1 MSINSNLLNKS
12 TLPHLTKK
20 ILAKYNFY
28 AFRRINFSGFIN
40 MHQFCQRLLL
50 LVGIIALFVLNAF
63 SQETS
68 PTPPAEEEP
77 IKILTEEVN
86 LNVRAQTESG
96 KFVSEL
102 KADDL
107 LIVDNGTPQE
117 ITRVQRVPAN
127 VILLLDTGAELNFAK
142 SLRMTRLIAKAFVYG
157 LQRENSLAV
166 MQYYDKVE
174 TISDWGSD
182 YESVIKALD
191 TKLYTGKRSR
201 FTDALN
207 AVVNNF
213 KSRPSQNRHLVLV
226 SDGAETVAD
235 NAARQKA
242 IQNLMA
248 ANITV
253 HIISYTQLEEQ
264 AAQKATQRVK
274 WGDGRTKPRV
284 DPVIWD
290 IALQG
295 LPLHIKESLIALNE
309 AQAIIII
316 TLDNERIRRVRR
328 KREDWRVKEADLQ
341 VLAEDSGG
349 LFQAPETPETLLRL
363 AVEIANAVDSYYVVT
378 YLPKSGAGDSPDLAN
393 RKVRVGTHL
402 NGVKIQSRHRIVLIS
417 ERKTEAN

>member
-1 MSINSNLLNKS
+1 M
-12 TLPHLTKK
+12 
-20 ILAKYNFY
+20 Y
-28 AFRRINFSGFIN
+28 
-40 MHQFCQRLLL
+40 QFCQRLLPL
-50 LVGIIALFVLNAF
+50 AGIVILFVSNAF
-63 SQETS
+63 SQNPL

-86 LNVRAQTESG
+86 LNVRAQTDSG
-96 KFVSEL
+96 KFVPNL

-117 ITRVQRVPAN
+117 ITKMQRVPAN
-127 VILLLDTGAELNFAK
+127 VLLLLDTGAELNFAK
-142 SLRMTRLIAKAFVYG
+142 SLRTTRLVAKAFVYG
-157 LQRENSLAV
+157 LQPEDSLSV

-174 TISDWGSD
+174 TLADWGSD
-182 YESVIKALD
+182 YEAVIKILD

-201 FTDALN
+201 FSDALN
-207 AVVNNF
+207 AVVESF
-213 KSRPSQNRHLVLV
+213 KSRPAQNRHLVLV

-235 NAARQKA
+235 DAARQKA
-242 IQNLMA
+242 IRNLQA

-284 DPVIWD
+284 DPLIWD
-290 IALQG
+290 DIVRG
-295 LPLHIKESLIALNE
+295 LRVSAQMSGVDAAKFEEFLKTANQ
-309 AQAIIII
+309 AQALVIIS
-316 TLDNERIRRVRR
+316 LDNERIKRVRQ
-328 KREDWRVKEADLQ
+328 KREDWRIKETELQ
-341 VLAEDSGG
+341 TLAEDTGG

-378 YLPKSGAGDSPDLAN
+378 YMPKSELGNSPDLLN

-402 NGVKIQSRHRIVLIS
+402 NGVKIQSRHRIVIAG
-417 ERKTEAN
+417 ETETKVN